1 MVPNVLWVAL
11 GGALGS
17 GCRYWIGNLLAEKS
31 QNFPWATFSVNAFG
45 SLALGFLL
53 ASSLLSGDQKLGLK
67 LFLTVGLMGGFTTY
81 STFSYE
87 VFSLMQKGAWT
98 MGVTYLLTTLLV
110 CLLASASGF
119 FLGRQFL

>member
-17 GCRYWIGNLLAEKS
+17 GCRYWIGTLLAEKS

-87 VFSLMQKGAWT
+87 VLSLMQKGAWT
-98 MGVTYLLTTLLV
+98 TGATYLLTTLLV